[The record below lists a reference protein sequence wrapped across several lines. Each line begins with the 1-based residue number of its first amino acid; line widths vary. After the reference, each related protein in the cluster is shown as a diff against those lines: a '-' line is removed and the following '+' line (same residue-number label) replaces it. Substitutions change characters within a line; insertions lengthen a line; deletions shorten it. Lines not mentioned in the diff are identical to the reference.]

1 MVIGDPRL
9 GRWFS
14 VLSSALVEA
23 RADIYVGNP
32 ARIVKLEFAGGI
44 AIFP

>member
-9 GRWFS
+9 GRWLS

-23 RADIYVGNP
+23 RGDIYVGNP
-32 ARIVKLEFAGGI
+32 ARIVKLEFAGGN
-44 AIFP
+44 ATFP